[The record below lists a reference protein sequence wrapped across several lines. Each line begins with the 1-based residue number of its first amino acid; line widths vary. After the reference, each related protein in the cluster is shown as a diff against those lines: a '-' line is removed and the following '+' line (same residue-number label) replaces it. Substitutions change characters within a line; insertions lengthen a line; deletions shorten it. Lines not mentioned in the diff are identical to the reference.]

1 MNSMAL
7 FARVAD
13 LCPPIWQNRES
24 AVTNIND
31 DPWLEIMSDAWLI
44 KEAIINEAGQDVFDQ
59 LCATMGGQDIHIP
72 ARPETITQDHSL
84 AQALGLETART
95 LAKATGIAKYYVP
108 FSAAEDHT
116 TADKVVQLL
125 HTENLSN
132 GQIAGRVGVSQ
143 RHVRRLL
150 AARGIR
156 NPNRPPAP
164 RRHPSA
170 TALPQNSA
178 IARF

>member
-31 DPWLEIMSDAWLI
+31 DPWLETVSDAWLI